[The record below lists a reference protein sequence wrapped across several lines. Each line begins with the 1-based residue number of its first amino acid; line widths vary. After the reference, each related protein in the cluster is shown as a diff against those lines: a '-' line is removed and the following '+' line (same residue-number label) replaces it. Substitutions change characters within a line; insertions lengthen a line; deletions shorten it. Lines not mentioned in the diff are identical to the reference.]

1 MPWREEL
8 KLIPEVAAW
17 LGALPPGL
25 AADAQELRL
34 YAGRAPEL
42 VAGGRVLA
50 RGERLDDTRLQ
61 EQVAALAG
69 YALYRC
75 EGQLAQ
81 GYLPLDGGHRAG
93 VCGRMVRQ
101 EDGSWRMAEVTS
113 VCVRIRHDC
122 PGASR
127 PIRAH
132 LQDSQGRVRRVL
144 LLGPPGCGKT
154 TMLRDAALVLSD
166 ERGVH
171 VAVVDEREELFPGA
185 LSGRGKRLDVLSGC
199 SRAQGFAMLLRAM
212 APQAIVTDEL
222 GGAQDAAAVQDAAR
236 CGVGL
241 LASAHAED
249 WGALRT
255 RPALRHLAEG
265 QAFERYVLL
274 DRPGCV
280 AGIRDTQGRRLDG
293 D

>member
-1 MPWREEL
+1 MPWRGEL
-8 KLIPEVAAW
+8 KLIPELAAW
-17 LGALPPGL
+17 LGALPPGV
-25 AADAQELRL
+25 AGDVQELRL
-34 YAGRAPEL
+34 YAGRTPEL
-42 VAGGRVLA
+42 VAGGRVVA
-50 RGERLDDTRLQ
+50 RGECLAAERLR

-81 GYLPLDGGHRAG
+81 GYLPLPGGHRAG

-122 PGASR
+122 PGASL

-132 LQDSQGRVRRVL
+132 LQDDAGRVRRVL

-171 VAVVDEREELFPGA
+171 VAVVDEREELFPGLLA
-185 LSGRGKRLDVLSGC
+185 GRGKRLDVLSGC
-199 SRAQGFAMLLRAM
+199 GRAQGFSMLLRAM

-222 GGAQDAAAVQDAAR
+222 GGAEDAAAVQDAAR

-249 WGALRT
+249 WAAMRA
-255 RPALRHLAEG
+255 RPALRRLWEG
-265 QAFERYVLL
+265 RAFERYVLL
-274 DRPGCV
+274 ARPGCV
-280 AGIRDTQGRRLDG
+280 AGIRDAEGRRLDG